1 MSQAIH
7 EPVVPRGGVFAAA
20 ALILFALATVTT
32 VRITGVGGS
41 HMTLPAAVESRDIQF
56 EDGQNGAV
64 LVFDAGDHRLVDTLA
79 PGSNGFIRV
88 VLRGLA
94 RERRLGDI
102 GAQPPFRL
110 TRYAGGQITLT
121 DTSTGKQID
130 LGAFGS
136 TNTEA
141 FARLMNLRSAR

>member
-1 MSQAIH
+1 MSEAIH
-7 EPVVPRGGVFAAA
+7 EPVVPRGGIFAAA
-20 ALILFALATVTT
+20 ALILFALAAVTT
-32 VRITGVGGS
+32 VRLTGVGGA
-41 HMTLPAAVESRDIQF
+41 HFTLPAAVESRDLRF
-56 EDGQNGAV
+56 EDGEKGSV
-64 LVFDAGDHRLVDTLA
+64 LVFDANDGRLVDTLA

-88 VLRGLA
+88 VMRGLA

-141 FARLMNLRSAR
+141 FARLMNLRSEK

>member
-1 MSQAIH
+1 MSEAIH
-7 EPVVPRGGVFAAA
+7 EPVIPRGGIIAAA
-20 ALILFALATVTT
+20 ALILFALAAVTT
-32 VRITGVGGS
+32 VRLTGVGGA
-41 HMTLPAAVESRDIQF
+41 HFTLPAAVESRDLRF
-56 EDGQNGAV
+56 EDGEKGSV
-64 LVFDAGDHRLVDTLA
+64 LVFDANDGRLVDTLA

-88 VLRGLA
+88 VMRGLA

-141 FARLMNLRSAR
+141 FARLMNLRSEK